1 MANRTTL
8 AKVEQLAAELP
19 STQQLKLAARIC
31 ERLSVAEP
39 VSKETQRAHLAWLCA
54 CDRLANQIPGGFD
67 AAHDLREM
75 RDARA

>member
-1 MANRTTL
+1 MAKRTTL
-8 AKVEQLAAELP
+8 AKVEQLAAQLP

-31 ERLSVAEP
+31 ERLSVTEP